1 MKCNS
6 FPLFALVRHK
16 EINIWTKNIFFG
28 IPIYFGVNILL
39 ILWERT
45 TIRSLS
51 LFLLLS
57 PFLCLPSP
65 ESHDI
70 FFFVFQR
77 FSKKKIKRKRE
88 WENGYSFIN
97 NNLDLSVYMYSEKW
111 SCSVVNTSAICKQ
124 QQKQITNAY
133 TINAAVTDCIWV
145 TLWSARDN
153 VLDQDL
159 HKTYLHTRLYIM

>member
-1 MKCNS
+1 MDKEHIFWNTYIFWSSYFINFVRKNNYPLAFIISIVISLPLSS
-6 FPLFALVRHK
+6 FTR
-16 EINIWTKNIFFG
+16 I
-28 IPIYFGVNILL
+28 
-39 ILWERT
+39 
-45 TIRSLS
+45 SLY
-51 LFLLLS
+51 
-57 PFLCLPSP
+57 
-65 ESHDI
+65 I
-70 FFFVFQR
+70 FFVFQR
-77 FSKKKIKRKRE
+77 FSKKKIKKKKE

-97 NNLDLSVYMYSEKW
+97 NNLDLSVYIYSEKW